1 MQSPQEHS
9 VVSKVSWRLIPF
21 LFLCY
26 IIAYIDRINVGFAGL
41 QLQKTFGVDPSR
53 YYEIYGWGAG
63 MFFLG
68 YFIFEVPSN
77 LILHR
82 VGARIWIA
90 RIMVMWGIISS
101 AMMFVKTPTGFYAMR
116 FLLGVAEAG
125 FFPGVILYLTYWFPA
140 KDRARTVALFATAG
154 TLAGFFNRD
163 TTAATSSGRSA
174 AAARAAAAPVL
185 APK

>member
-1 MQSPQEHS
+1 MESSLEHKT
-9 VVSKVSWRLIPF
+9 VSKVTWRLLPL

-41 QLQKTFGVDPSR
+41 QLQKAFNVDAAR

-82 VGARIWIA
+82 VGARIWVA
-90 RIMVMWGIISS
+90 RIMIVWGVISS
-101 AMMFVKTPTGFYAMR
+101 AMMLIKSPTGFYDAIPAR
-116 FLLGVAEAG
+116 GSGGGLLPGNHPVSHLLVPIQGSRPYGRPLRHRGDTGRLHQLSGFRKAASTRWSLGVG
-125 FFPGVILYLTYWFPA
+125 
-140 KDRARTVALFATAG
+140 R
-154 TLAGFFNRD
+154 LAM
-163 TTAATSSGRSA
+163 A
-174 AAARAAAAPVL
+174 VL
-185 APK
+185 P